1 MESNK
6 ESSGGLSFWLP
17 GGAVLVSLA
26 ISTFVLQRQ
35 PFVDARPASPPVVTQ
50 PPIDARL
57 WQDPFDALAR
67 YRASVKDTKEKS
79 GGKIGDACTYMATA
93 ISDPEELKSGG
104 ESLVNP
110 QPPKVMVALV
120 RGAAYADEI
129 ELRRRIR
136 YAILAGFKTS
146 RRVPLDESHIRCLR
160 HDVAGTSTEIP
171 YEAFGPDP
179 FDPPLNID
187 EVRETTDRTVL
198 FWVNEEALGDKPLD
212 ALETLREPLHYQ
224 ARIVTGP
231 ALSCPAN
238 WPGEEAPLKVI
249 GPSSSAVLRKMYQE
263 EAALRSK
270 GKPVPQLVE
279 IYSPLATAE
288 RTRLMEGMQEP
299 SDDAKRSHPDAMKL
313 LRTVSDDGTLSSLLL
328 EELKLRHV
336 DPALAMQCARS
347 PEGTPGLK
355 CPASRWEKSN
365 RVAIIA
371 EWDSFYSRAL
381 IESFKAQV
389 AKRAGLMPEDD
400 PSPNPVPVLSTVARL
415 ELDQWVM
422 RFGYLRGLDGRL
434 PEKPSTSAKPA
445 SEDKASP
452 ENAPRETAD
461 GDGQLDYLRRL
472 ADHIARA
479 DKKMR
484 DEGGEGIGAIGI
496 FGQDTYDKLL
506 ALQALKSRMPTKVYF
521 STDLDARM
529 LQQGQAKTTRNLVLA
544 APYGLTLTRALQQ
557 DVPPFRESLQSA
569 VYIAVLAALAPQGFE
584 AKRGKFDY
592 SKSSLLS
599 PSIYEIGASGFIPL
613 ASTLDRQRPP
623 SCSVGSL
630 ADKGG
635 RVRAQDIM
643 ALQCLQDPPPPA
655 YLDVS
660 PRIQEWLGQTQSFF
674 LAGPLALL
682 LLVIGVAL
690 AWWHTERN
698 GQYAHEQRAGWAQR
712 APMAMYATAAFF
724 AWLATRWWSVEF
736 LWLAGVI
743 AVLGG
748 WCQGRNRQQV
758 KARLSGDD
766 NGTTHLSDGG
776 AGWYVVI
783 PALIFT
789 LVLLWGYQHRAELTG
804 QGLGEPMFLW
814 EGISAWPTV
823 ILRVLA
829 AAISLVSIAWAW
841 RKLSVNRRVIER
853 EYCLDVG
860 LRGLPV
866 TLFQQWQSYRAVRG
880 TGGMSI
886 QTTLGRLLHRILLP
900 LPGTKPLLLPPGK
913 EGSIR
918 HKLSSRDGRLPRSL
932 VIFWAEHRA
941 AGSMPARMAR
951 VVLFTWLFLVVTSAV
966 YVLLPVEDVPIRG
979 DYAGVWLWTWV
990 VHAVAFQMLVFW
1002 VMDANLLLS
1011 RFIRQ
1016 LSQGH
1021 FVWPKALRAQWAT
1034 LPSGV
1039 MDAYVDDY
1047 LTVTL
1052 IAKRTSAVN
1061 RLIYAP
1067 TLVMLVLMASR
1078 STVFDNWPAPL
1089 SSSLI
1094 LALNAAIL
1102 LGSALTLRRAA
1113 ERAREVALARL
1124 DHYLLQG
1131 THPENIGLPSDRS
1144 AAEEPGPEAICKQLN
1159 LLRQRIK
1166 DLRTGAFAPY
1176 SEEPFLRAVMVSLTG
1191 LGGTAI
1197 LEAMNLMQF

>member
-6 ESSGGLSFWLP
+6 DSGSGLSFWLP
-17 GGAVLVSLA
+17 GGAVLISLA

-67 YRASVKDTKEKS
+67 YRESVKDTT
-79 GGKIGDACTYMATA
+79 GDASVGTVEPCTPAVVLVPEPGVEIRAVPPPTAT
-93 ISDPEELKSGG
+93 
-104 ESLVNP
+104 
-110 QPPKVMVALV
+110 PPTVMVALV
-120 RGAAYADEI
+120 RGSAYADEV

-136 YAILAGFKTS
+136 YAILAGLKTS
-146 RRVPLDESHIRCLR
+146 RRVPLDESHIRCLWQWI
-160 HDVAGTSTEIP
+160 AGKAVELP
-171 YEAFGPDP
+171 YETFGPDL
-179 FDPPLNID
+179 FDPPLTID
-187 EVRETTDRTVL
+187 EIPDPAAHTVV
-198 FWVNEEALGDKPLD
+198 FWLKEDELGDKPL
-212 ALETLREPLHYQ
+212 ANLEQLRKDLNFKVSMMWQ
-224 ARIVTGP
+224 GQP
-231 ALSCPAN
+231 ALTLH
-238 WPGEEAPLKVI
+238 EVDRPLKVI
-249 GPSSSAVLRKMYQE
+249 GPSSSALLRKMYHE
-263 EAALRSK
+263 EATLRSTD
-270 GKPVPQLVE
+270 GQTVPQQLE

-288 RTRLMEGMQEP
+288 RTRLMEGAFEP
-299 SDDAKRSHPDAMKL
+299 GNQAKLAHPDAMKL

-365 RVAIIA
+365 RVAIVA

-389 AKRAGLMPEDD
+389 AKRTGLLPDDD
-400 PSPNPVPVLSTVARL
+400 PSPSPLLAISTVARL
-415 ELDQWVM
+415 GLDQWVM
-422 RFGYLRGLDGRL
+422 RFGYLRGVDGLL
-434 PEKPSTSAKPA
+434 PEKASTPSKAASDDKSTSQNA
-445 SEDKASP
+445 S
-452 ENAPRETAD
+452 RELAD
-461 GDGQLDYLRRL
+461 GNGQLDYLRRL

-479 DKKMR
+479 DKTMR

-529 LQQGQAKTTRNLVLA
+529 LQQGQTKTTRNLVLA

-599 PSIYEIGASGFIPL
+599 PAIYEIGASGFIPL
-613 ASTLDRQRPP
+613 ASKLDRQRPT

-655 YLDVS
+655 YMEVS
-660 PRIQEWLGQTQSFF
+660 PRIQEWLGQIQSFF
-674 LAGPLALL
+674 LAGPLSL
-682 LLVIGVAL
+682 LLVIIGSAL

-698 GQYAHEQRAGWAQR
+698 GQNPHEQRGGWAQR
-712 APMAMYATAAFF
+712 APIAMYATAAFF
-724 AWLATRWWSVEF
+724 AWLATRYWSVEF
-736 LWLAGVI
+736 LWFAGVI

-758 KARLSGDD
+758 KARLSGNR
-766 NGTTHLSDGG
+766 NGTMHLSDGG
-776 AGWYVVI
+776 AGWYIVI
-783 PALIFT
+783 PALVFT
-789 LVLLWGYQHRAELTG
+789 LALLWGYQHRAELTG

-823 ILRVLA
+823 ILRALA
-829 AAISLVSIAWAW
+829 AAISLAAVAWAW
-841 RKLSVNRRVIER
+841 RKLSVNRREIER
-853 EYCLDVG
+853 DYCLEAG

-866 TLFQQWQSYRAVRG
+866 TLGQQWQSYRTAGMG
-880 TGGMSI
+880 TGSTFG
-886 QTTLGRLLHRILLP
+886 LLLNRILRP
-900 LPGTKPLLLPPGK
+900 LSGNKPLLLPPDK
-913 EGSIR
+913 PSVIK
-918 HKLSSRDGRLPRSL
+918 HKPSSREGHLPRSL
-932 VIFWAEHRA
+932 VIFWAEHRV

-951 VVLFTWLFLVVTSAV
+951 VVLLAWIFLVVTSAL
-966 YVLLPVEDVPIRG
+966 YVLLPVEDIPIRG
-979 DYAGVWLWTWV
+979 DYAGVWLWSWV
-990 VHAVAFQMLVFW
+990 IHTVAFQILVFW

-1016 LSQGH
+1016 LSRGR
-1021 FVWPKALRAQWAT
+1021 FVWPRALRAQWAT

-1047 LTVTL
+1047 LTMTL

-1067 TLVMLVLMASR
+1067 TLVMLILVASR
-1078 STVFDNWPAPL
+1078 STVFDNWSAPL

-1094 LALNAAIL
+1094 LALNAVVL
-1102 LGSALTLRRAA
+1102 LGSALTLRRTA
-1113 ERAREVALARL
+1113 EQARNLALSRL

-1131 THPENIGLPSDRS
+1131 TVPESTGSPADRPVMEKPDRE
-1144 AAEEPGPEAICKQLN
+1144 APEKQLTV
-1159 LLRQRIK
+1159 LRQRIK
-1166 DLRTGAFAPY
+1166 ELRTGAFSPY
-1176 SEEPFLRAVMVSLTG
+1176 SEEPWLRAVMVSLTG
-1191 LGGTAI
+1191 LGGSAI
-1197 LEAMNLMQF
+1197 LDAMNLVQF